1 MECPRVLRA
10 NALQGLQIAGIQ
22 VTYDDSF
29 VVRTAVDSS
38 GSYKVNPR
46 TGIHK
51 GDFHFW
57 HPDLSAHSPGKKVDV
72 RDDPEDPFRLYALVG
87 GQWITALASHA
98 PRHSLQDA
106 CAMAASNAL
115 LMDCGD
121 IRELAKADAER
132 RLVAHVR
139 RREEAGKEETS
150 RRIAHAT
157 EAAEAGTRKLPAPI
171 PDVFAMLSEVAVP
184 TSKDW
189 SK

>member
-1 MECPRVLRA
+1 
-10 NALQGLQIAGIQ
+10 
-22 VTYDDSF
+22 
-29 VVRTAVDSS
+29 
-38 GSYKVNPR
+38 
-46 TGIHK
+46 
-51 GDFHFW
+51 
-57 HPDLSAHSPGKKVDV
+57 
-72 RDDPEDPFRLYALVG
+72 
-87 GQWITALASHA
+87 
-98 PRHSLQDA
+98 
-106 CAMAASNAL
+106 MAASNAL

-171 PDVFAMLSEVAVP
+171 PDVFAMLSEVSVP